1 MSTNIGKSLMKER
14 RNIRTYFC
22 NRKRLR
28 LKDDVT
34 RRSLLARLDAQM
46 ERPETRTFKANPFD
60 TVLNNRGL
68 YLWAAL
74 TIVLAYR
81 AAGMPDRLPG
91 IGDLFAEWSDYIRS
105 ALVWLGYDDPVL
117 TMEAV
122 RDNDPSRQA
131 RVAMFQA
138 ISNAY
143 AVGCQ
148 H

>member
-1 MSTNIGKSLMKER
+1 
-14 RNIRTYFC
+14 
-22 NRKRLR
+22 
-28 LKDDVT
+28 
-34 RRSLLARLDAQM
+34 M

-60 TVLNNRGL
+60 TVLANRGL

-91 IGDLFAEWSDYIRS
+91 IGDPFAEWSDQIRS

-143 AVGCQ
+143 GVGCPRLASRK
-148 H
+148 